1 MTRPFAAKQLPF
13 FLTAPAPCPYLPG
26 RMERKVFTK
35 LDLGDGPGLNDTLTH
50 AGFRRSQSILYR
62 PACERCSAC
71 RSARIVAEEFKPS
84 RTQRRILN
92 RNTDLLRMA
101 RPPEAT
107 PEQYALLSRYLD
119 ARHGD
124 GDMAGMDFFDFASM
138 VEDGAQRTEMVE
150 YRDANGVLLAA
161 ALADRLE
168 DGFSL
173 VYSFFDPDQDRR
185 SLGAFMILDHVAR
198 AAQHAL
204 PFVYLG
210 YWVQGSP
217 KMDYKARYRPL
228 EILDPTGWRRLN
240 VDERRGSAPGPSGRS
255 DRQQ

>member
-13 FLTAPAPCPYLPG
+13 FLTAPSPCPYLPG

-35 LDLGDGPGLNDTLTH
+35 LDLVDGPGLNDTLTH

-71 RSARIVAEEFKPS
+71 RSARIVAGEFKPS
-84 RTQRRILN
+84 RTQRRIVN
-92 RNTDLLRMA
+92 RNRDLLRLT
-101 RPPEAT
+101 RPAEAT

-138 VEDGAQRTEMVE
+138 VEDGAQRTEIVE
-150 YRDANGVLLAA
+150 YRDEGGVLVAA
-161 ALADRLE
+161 VLIDRLE

-173 VYSFFDPDQDRR
+173 VYSFFDPALDRR
-185 SLGAFMILDHVAR
+185 SLGAFMILDHVNR
-198 AAQHAL
+198 ANEDRL

-210 YWVQGSP
+210 YWVQGSA
-217 KMDYKARYRPL
+217 KMDYKARYKPL
-228 EILDPTGWRRLN
+228 EILDPSGWRRLN
-240 VDERRGSAPGPSGRS
+240 ADERVGSAHGPS
-255 DRQQ
+255 DRGE